1 MPMARVV
8 RPGEKLPVDR
18 SDAVRVIVGKA
29 TVVVEPGFDDVHL
42 RAVVL
47 ALSELG

>member
-1 MPMARVV
+1 MMPMARVV
-8 RPGEKLPVDR
+8 RPGDVPVDR
-18 SDAVRVIVGKA
+18 SGAVRVVVGKA

-42 RAVVL
+42 RAVVR